1 MERNVNIAHGKY
13 RRDVL
18 QQCRQGCITE
28 SHSASRDP
36 AVLVEQEI
44 SALQRD
50 GISIPQNR
58 NNKRDDS
65 QKNKV

>member
-1 MERNVNIAHGKY
+1 MESIGATYCNNVDKA
-13 RRDVL
+13 
-18 QQCRQGCITE
+18 
-28 SHSASRDP
+28 ASRSRI
-36 AVLVEQEI
+36 ALRAIQLCLWNLEEI